1 MSTPR
6 DEVHSRLR
14 SLLLVVVGSTFVFV
28 ANYVFFVRTT
38 LGQEL
43 DDAALGGG
51 EQRPQ
56 GVVSEAWELLDVI
69 SVVSLAAAC
78 AVIGAVALLR
88 RRFALAFAV
97 LAAIGLANVVT
108 QLLKRVVLER
118 PDLIGAGELNSLPS
132 GHATVAATVA
142 VGVVA
147 VSAPHWR
154 SVVALVASLFP
165 IAVGVAVVIAG
176 WHRPSDSIAAF
187 CVVLGVTAA
196 CLAVAVAVFGFDR
209 ADRPPRWFRASLLII
224 AGIVIVTLFVS
235 SLLGLSAVRDRL
247 RDGSLSTQ
255 WETVAFV
262 SAAAGI
268 TATVVLMLAALV
280 LALRGMAIGHGG
292 WTSEQPSSSPPT
304 DVLVN

>member
-1 MSTPR
+1 M
-6 DEVHSRLR
+6 
-14 SLLLVVVGSTFVFV
+14 VVAASMVVFA

-43 DDAALGGG
+43 DDAALVGG

-56 GVVSEAWELLDVI
+56 GVVGEAWELLDLI
-69 SVVSLAAAC
+69 SVASLAAAC
-78 AVIGAVALLR
+78 VALGVVAVAR
-88 RRFALAFAV
+88 RRFALAVAV
-97 LAAIGLANVVT
+97 LAAIGLANVAT

-118 PDLIGAGELNSLPS
+118 PDLIGAGDINSLPS

-147 VSAPHWR
+147 VTAPRWR
-154 SVVALVASLFP
+154 SVAALIALLFP
-165 IAVGVAVVIAG
+165 VGVGVAVVVAG

-196 CLAVAVAVFGFDR
+196 CLAVVVAIFGFDR
-209 ADRPPRWFRASLLII
+209 AARPPRWFRRSVL
-224 AGIVIVTLFVS
+224 VIVWIVAAALVVA
-235 SLLGLSAVRDRL
+235 SLLGLRSVRDQL
-247 RDGSLSTQ
+247 RDGSLSTW

-268 TATVVLMLAALV
+268 TATALLMLLALVVVL
-280 LALRGMAIGHGG
+280 RGTAIGHGG
-292 WTSEQPSSSPPT
+292 WSA
-304 DVLVN
+304 DDGVADGDRAVAD